1 MPRLVAVNHFDDF
14 SWMMKTIFYK
24 SRFLEFI
31 GNSAR
36 VLYHIGLAALSA
48 AIALSLP
55 RALNFT
61 AKKVLL
67 YWSFLGNE
75 KLIVVFLEIAV
86 AAILVFFF
94 NVLGRSWRDRR
105 LSNMA
110 KSAGLVL
117 VKPAR
122 GLLARRRIRKMKE
135 RQAYAKDVMI
145 IGSTGLRTFV
155 DPKGDLHQVL
165 QNCRNA
171 KIMLLDPFGEGAR
184 VRAMSIQ
191 NPLVT
196 PETFREQVGKSI
208 EFLKGLS
215 AVKKDVKLKLYQDVP
230 LLKLAI
236 LDDHIWIQHYHAG
249 LDVQQ
254 LPEYVFK
261 HDQNIGSLYVP
272 FYQFFMTRWNDLLVP
287 EYDLE
292 SDELVYRDAA
302 GNERR
307 RERFA
312 PRAFDAAPSV
322 FPATFPKRGPLPAKK
337 VAYPF
342 RQPCRRSGYREEDLN
357 PLW

>member
-1 MPRLVAVNHFDDF
+1 MMPCLLAANHFDDF
-14 SWMMKTIFYK
+14 GWMMKTIFYK
-24 SRFLEFI
+24 SRLLEFV

-48 AIALSLP
+48 AIVLFFP
-55 RALNFT
+55 RGLNFI
-61 AKKVLL
+61 ARKALI

-75 KLIVVFLEIAV
+75 KLVVVFLEIAV
-86 AAILVFFF
+86 AAMLVFFF
-94 NVLGRSWRDRR
+94 NALGRSWRDRR

-122 GLLARRRIRKMKE
+122 GFLARRRIRKMKE
-135 RQAYAKDVMI
+135 KHAYAKDVMI

-155 DPKGDLHQVL
+155 DPKGDLYQVL
-165 QNCRNA
+165 HNCRNA

-184 VRAMSIQ
+184 VRAMSIL

-215 AVKKDVKLKLYQDVP
+215 AVKKEVKLKLYQDVP

-254 LPEYVFK
+254 MPEYVFK

-272 FYQFFMTRWNDLLVP
+272 FYQFFMTRWNDPQVA

-292 SDELVYRDAA
+292 SDELVYRDAD
-302 GNERR
+302 GNERK
-307 RERFA
+307 RESFVPREDETASSALTGA
-312 PRAFDAAPSV
+312 PA
-322 FPATFPKRGPLPAKK
+322 FPKRRHLPGKK

-342 RQPCRRSGYREEDLN
+342 HRPCGREEDLN